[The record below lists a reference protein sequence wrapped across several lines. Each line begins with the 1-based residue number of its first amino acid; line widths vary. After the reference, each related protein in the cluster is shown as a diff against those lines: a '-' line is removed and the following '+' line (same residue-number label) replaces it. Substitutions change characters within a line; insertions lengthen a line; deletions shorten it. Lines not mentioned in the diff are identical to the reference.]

1 MANSSTE
8 TKPSADNREA
18 GRDSSR
24 EKQGRSGR
32 IPLGRAR
39 QKLSVQKIDGY
50 VTRWINDQAG
60 RVQTAISG
68 GYEFVDSNEVGHIGE
83 SNIDGNDDV
92 GSRVRKSVGTGEN
105 NQPLYAY
112 LMKIKKEFYDEDQMA
127 KSKQIN
133 EVENAIR
140 TGKQEDG
147 SNDET
152 TYTPRGVTNKL
163 S

>member
-1 MANSSTE
+1 
-8 TKPSADNREA
+8 
-18 GRDSSR
+18 
-24 EKQGRSGR
+24 
-32 IPLGRAR
+32 
-39 QKLSVQKIDGY
+39 
-50 VTRWINDQAG
+50 
-60 RVQTAISG
+60 
-68 GYEFVDSNEVGHIGE
+68 
-83 SNIDGNDDV
+83 
-92 GSRVRKSVGTGEN
+92 
-105 NQPLYAY
+105 
-112 LMKIKKEFYDEDQMA
+112 MKIKKEFYDEDQMA